1 MNNIATSVIK
11 VLIVEDESAIYN
23 FCLRALAEFGFD
35 VDIATN
41 GRIARDMIKRKEY
54 DLCIVDIRTPE
65 MNGKEL
71 YEWCLEEKPYQA
83 NNIIFTTGDIT
94 GEETENFINQSGA
107 MFLPKPFTTEELRNA
122 VRKYFEVEAR

>member
-1 MNNIATSVIK
+1 MNNIATSVTK

-23 FCLRALAEFGFD
+23 FCLRVLADFGFD
-35 VDIATN
+35 VDIAIN
-41 GRIARDMIKRKEY
+41 GRIGRDMIKRKEY

-71 YEWCLEEKPYQA
+71 YEWCLEEKPCQA

-94 GEETENFINQSGA
+94 GEEIQNFINQSGA
-107 MFLPKPFTTEELRNA
+107 MLLPKPFTTEELRTA
-122 VRKYFEVEAR
+122 VRKYFEGEAK